1 MRVRKVCI
9 LGGTG
14 FVGRHIA
21 NRLADTSIEKRVLT
35 RHRERNK
42 HLLPIPNLK
51 LTEGDV
57 HDEKTLLRE
66 LEGCDAVINLVGV
79 LNESRKAGEGFED
92 AHVKLVNKILDAAR
106 QAGVKRYLHMSS
118 LGAGPDAPSRYQKT
132 KAQGEAAAREAHGGD
147 LAVTIFQPSVIFGP
161 EDSFLNQFALMLRM
175 APGIFPLPTPGARFK
190 PVYVGDVAEAFVKSL
205 GDRDTFGQTYQL
217 CGPRVYSLKQLVD
230 YTAELIGTDKL
241 VWGLSDGLSRLQAR
255 VLQLVPGKPYTYDNY
270 LSSTVDNI
278 CTEDGLA
285 SLGISPTALEAVAP
299 AYLGGRT
306 PRGRYDEFRK
316 QAHRG

>member
-21 NRLADTSIEKRVLT
+21 YRLADENIEKRVIT
-35 RHRERNK
+35 RRRERNR
-42 HLLPIPNLK
+42 HLLPVPNLT
-51 LTEGDV
+51 LVEGDV
-57 HDEKTLLRE
+57 HDENTLLQE
-66 LEGCDAVINLVGV
+66 FEDCDAVINLVGV
-79 LNESRKAGEGFED
+79 LNDSRKSGESFDD
-92 AHVKLVNKILDAAR
+92 AHVKLVEKILGAAR
-106 QAGVKRYLHMSS
+106 QCGVKRYLHMSA
-118 LGAGPDAPSRYQKT
+118 LGASEDAPSRYQQT
-132 KAQGEAAAREAHGGD
+132 KARGEAAARAAHGDD

-161 EDSFLNQFALMLRM
+161 EDSFLNQFALMLRL

-190 PVYVGDVAEAFVKSL
+190 PVYVGDVTQAFVQSL
-205 GDRDTFGQTYQL
+205 ADRDTFGRTYQL
-217 CGPRVYSLKQLVD
+217 CGPRVYSLKEMVD
-230 YTAELIGTDKL
+230 YTAELIGTRKV

-255 VLQLVPGKPYTYDNY
+255 VLQMAPGKPYTYDNY

-285 SLGISPTALEAVAP
+285 ALGIEPTALEAVAP
-299 AYLGGRT
+299 GYLGGQT
-306 PRGRYDEFRK
+306 PRGRYDDFRK